1 MVTLATM
8 EMVEKC
14 FQKQACLKSADRK
27 KSAINYTEKLRVLL
41 TAIESIF
48 SYTAHSC
55 NINIT

>member
-1 MVTLATM
+1 M

-48 SYTAHSC
+48 SYTAQSC